1 MKTLRQIQAIARTEF
16 RFGLRRGAPV
26 VTSILIGLIFGAAIL
41 MTPLDNLPIARDEI
55 NQVLQDP
62 QRIARLAQN
71 GLTVDRYRQISSEGI
86 ASITVLS
93 LPLAWVILLTTCFL
107 FLPVASAISLPA
119 DRRFGVAELIHS
131 LPVGGGTYLAGKF
144 LGLLSTV
151 LLAGLIPFVVSFAV
165 FEAAYLNNLHA
176 GLPGEVVWFF
186 IKFALLDGVPLVAW
200 ALMLGILAGT
210 PFRTQRAAILPGLV
224 MGILGIFIY
233 LVIFKAPSIPL
244 GVLDLNTYYLVQ
256 NYHSPA
262 LEALVRSTGQEMPPM
277 LGVNGPPLSIGR
289 VILMDLVLLA
299 SLFTLAGLSRLWL
312 YWKEN
317 F

>member
-1 MKTLRQIQAIARTEF
+1 MKILRQILAITRTEF

-71 GLTVDRYRQISSEGI
+71 GLTVDRFRQIVSEGI

-107 FLPVASAISLPA
+107 FLPVVSAISLPA
-119 DRRFGVAELIHS
+119 DRKFGAAELIHG

-151 LLAGLIPFVVSFAV
+151 LLAGLIPIAISFAV
-165 FEAAYLNNLHA
+165 FEGAYLNALHA
-176 GLPGEVVWFF
+176 SLPWAVFWFF
-186 IKFALLDGVPLVAW
+186 IKFALLDGIPLVAW

-210 PFRTQRAAILPGLV
+210 PFRTQRAAILPGLM

-233 LVIFKAPSIPL
+233 LVIFKAPSIPF
-244 GVLDLNTYYLVQ
+244 GALDLNTYYMIQ

-262 LEALVRSTGQEMPPM
+262 LEALVRSTGSEMPPL
-277 LGVNGPPLSIGR
+277 LGANAPLLGIGR